1 MRKRLAILLS
11 VLAVPAIPGGGAAA
25 QLGGEQGEIGRARAQ
40 LHDAVAASRAAKART
55 AWLERNAA
63 TARDAAERTA
73 REAAALASQVQQ
85 AEANIATADARL
97 VLASREHEALREA
110 LGRDQRP
117 LVRLTGALQQVSR
130 RPLALSL
137 LRPGSIGDLVHL
149 RAVLDS
155 TMPQIEART
164 AGLRVRLARSRQLRE
179 EAVAAVAARRAEQT
193 RMADRRERLAALEAR
208 QRLASRQASGSAD
221 REAERALA
229 LAEQA
234 RDLNALLAE
243 LGRAGGLRE
252 RLAAL
257 PGPILRPP
265 RPEEAGLAV
274 LPAPVVPDRAATAPP
289 APYLLPVTGRTVA
302 GFGAQGRQSSS
313 GLTLAPRPG
322 AQVVAPSAG
331 RVAFAGP
338 YRGYGRIVIVEHPG
352 SWTSLVT
359 GLARTDVAVGEELVA
374 GAPLGVAA
382 ATGPQVT
389 LELRRDGVPV
399 NPLRFVR

>member
-1 MRKRLAILLS
+1 MGTRLAILLS
-11 VLAVPAIPGGGAAA
+11 ALAVSAVAGAAVAA
-25 QLGGEQGEIGRARAQ
+25 QRGGEPDEIGRARAQ
-40 LHDAVAASRAAKART
+40 LRDAVAASRAAETRT
-55 AWLERNAA
+55 ALFERSAA

-73 REAAALASQVQQ
+73 REAAALAAQVQQ
-85 AEANIATADARL
+85 AEAGIATADARL
-97 VLASREHEALREA
+97 LLASREHAALREA
-110 LGRDQRP
+110 LGREQRP

-130 RPLALSL
+130 RPLALSV
-137 LRPGSIGDLVHL
+137 LRPGSVDDLVHL
-149 RAVLDS
+149 RAVLES
-155 TMPQIEART
+155 TMPQVEART
-164 AGLRVRLARSRQLRE
+164 AGLRARLVRSRQLRE
-179 EAVAAVAARRAEQT
+179 EAEAAVARRRAEQA
-193 RMADRRERLAALEAR
+193 RLADRRQRLAVLEAR
-208 QRLASRQASGSAD
+208 QRLESRQASGSAD

-234 RDLNALLAE
+234 RDLNALLGE

-265 RPEEAGLAV
+265 RPEEAGVAV
-274 LPAPVVPDRAATAPP
+274 PPATAPAPSAAAPP

-302 GFGAQGRQSSS
+302 GFAAQGSQASS

-322 AQVVAPSAG
+322 AQVVAPAAG

-352 SWTSLVT
+352 GWTSLVT
-359 GLARTDVAVGEELVA
+359 GLARTDVGVGETLVA

-382 ATGPQVT
+382 GTDPQVT